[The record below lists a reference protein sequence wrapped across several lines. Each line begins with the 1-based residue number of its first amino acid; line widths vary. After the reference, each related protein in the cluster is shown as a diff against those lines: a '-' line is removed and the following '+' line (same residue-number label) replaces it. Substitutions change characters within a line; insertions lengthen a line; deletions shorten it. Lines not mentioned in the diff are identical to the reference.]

1 MPIQAIYGAV
11 MSELNPIRRAW
22 AEQQPAFGV
31 FMSIPSPYAIELCAS
46 AGIDYVCIDMQHG
59 LSSYASLPAEIAAC
73 HAGGAA
79 PIVRPAA
86 NEFWQIGRALDLGA
100 LGVLVP
106 LVSSPEEAAAAVS
119 ACRYGPAGRRS
130 YGPTLISR
138 VVGSSDPAT
147 LEHEALCIVM
157 IETLEGLDKV
167 EQIAAVPGL
176 DGIYYGPA
184 DLAISLGVTPAEAA
198 DNREHAGAIERIRRA
213 AETNGIAAGAH
224 CNTGVQARARAD
236 QGFTF
241 ITVTSDSRALSVGV
255 EQELAVARAQLPR

>member
-1 MPIQAIYGAV
+1 

-22 AEQQPAFGV
+22 AEQRPAFGV
-31 FMSIPSPYAIELCAS
+31 FTAIPSPYAVELCAS
-46 AGIDYVCIDMQHG
+46 AGVDYVCIDTQHG
-59 LSSYASLPAEIAAC
+59 LSGYESLAAEIAAC
-73 HAGGAA
+73 RTGGAA

-86 NEFWQIGRALDLGA
+86 NEFWQIGKALDLGA

-106 LVSSPEEAAAAVS
+106 LVSNPEEAAAAVS

-138 VVGSSDPAT
+138 VVGSSDPSA
-147 LEHEALCIVM
+147 LEREALCIVM
-157 IETLEGLDKV
+157 IETREGLEQV

-184 DLAISLGVTPAEAA
+184 DLAISLGVTPADAPA
-198 DNREHAGAIERIRRA
+198 NREHAEAIERIRQA
-213 AETNGIAAGAH
+213 AESNGIAAGAH
-224 CNTGVQARARAD
+224 CTTGAQARERAD

-241 ITVTSDSRALSVGV
+241 ITVTSDSRTLSLGV
-255 EQELAVARAQLPR
+255 EQELAAARAQSPR